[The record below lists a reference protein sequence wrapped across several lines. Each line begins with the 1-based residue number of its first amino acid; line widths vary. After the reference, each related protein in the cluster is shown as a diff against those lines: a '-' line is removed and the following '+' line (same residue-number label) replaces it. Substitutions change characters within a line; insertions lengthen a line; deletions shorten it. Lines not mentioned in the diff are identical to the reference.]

1 MSKRLKADLTLLA
14 VAAIWGSAFVAQR
27 LGNEQVGP
35 FTFNGIRFPIGSL
48 ALLPVIGWRRRTGA
62 GTKMGRAE
70 LRAGIILGVLLFGGA
85 SLQQLGLVQTTAG
98 KGGFITG
105 LYVVIVPLLLAL
117 IWRER
122 VRWNNWLGAVLAVGG
137 LFLLSLSGQEVL
149 RLAPG
154 DGWVLAGAFLWALH
168 VIAVGRFAPGHDP
181 LRLALVQYAVCGLLS
196 GGAALVLEWK
206 TWDKLSAAIPAIL
219 YAGVLSTGVAYTGQV
234 VAQRHA
240 PPADAA
246 IVMSMEA
253 VFAALAG
260 WLILS
265 ERLTGQQLIG
275 CGLVLGG
282 MLLAQ
287 ISALVPER
295 NHAS

>member
-35 FTFNGIRFPIGSL
+35 FTFNGVRFPIGSL
-48 ALLPVIGWRRRTGA
+48 VLLPAIVWRRRTG
-62 GTKMGRAE
+62 TESKMECAE
-70 LRAGIILGVLLFGGA
+70 LRAGIILGLLLFGGA

-117 IWRER
+117 IWRQR

-154 DGWVLAGAFLWALH
+154 DSWVLAGAFLWALH
-168 VIAVGRFAPGHDP
+168 VIAVGRFASGYNP
-181 LRLALVQYAVCGLLS
+181 LRLALIQYAVCGLLS
-196 GGAALVLEWK
+196 GGTALVVEWG
-206 TWDKLSAAIPAIL
+206 TWDRLSAAMPAIL
-219 YAGVLSTGVAYTGQV
+219 YAGVLSTGLAYTGQI
-234 VAQRHA
+234 VAQRHTL
-240 PPADAA
+240 PADAA
-246 IVMSMEA
+246 IIMSMEA
-253 VFAALAG
+253 VFATLAG
-260 WLILS
+260 WLILG
-265 ERLTGQQLIG
+265 ERLTGQQLTG
-275 CGLVLGG
+275 CGLVLVG

-295 NHAS
+295 NRAL